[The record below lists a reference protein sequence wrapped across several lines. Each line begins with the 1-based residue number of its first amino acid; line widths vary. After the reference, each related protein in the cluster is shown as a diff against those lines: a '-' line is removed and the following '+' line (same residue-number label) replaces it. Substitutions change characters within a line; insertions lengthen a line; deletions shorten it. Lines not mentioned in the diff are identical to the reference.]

1 MAESSVGWFIV
12 REKYYL
18 LAEKV
23 RTSEHGDIS
32 SFDKKRYSSCRQVWW
47 PGGVS
52 AIYDLFTYAAIS
64 FAVSIFS
71 GRMMASRQRTQ
82 VHEDHSTHRFRN
94 NWACSPRW
102 RSNGTAFCCTHRE
115 LTIIVLLVMAT
126 TTSSSAP
133 AWIPTVLNLFLGW
146 GCSNYAMPTV
156 SFHIMF
162 CSCLENLLLYTLFI
176 SWQKFSLEIERAW
189 FGITLD

>member
-1 MAESSVGWFIV
+1 M

-64 FAVSIFS
+64 LLSIFS
-71 GRMMASRQRTQ
+71 GRMMASRQRTEVQ
-82 VHEDHSTHRFRN
+82 EDHSTHRFQN

-133 AWIPTVLNLFLGW
+133 AWIPTVLNP
-146 GCSNYAMPTV
+146 MPAV

-162 CSCLENLLLYTLFI
+162 CSCLEKLLYTLFI
-176 SWQKFSLEIERAW
+176 SWPKF
-189 FGITLD
+189 TL